1 MNKRFAAT
9 SILVALGLTAC
20 SDVQVENQPRNQV
33 QEYQAQKS
41 SAAEASAVAG
51 ALTQTQLQQLGDTL
65 SVNYRVVTNI
75 PDEQCNKALAD
86 GRCFV
91 AEIDFVP
98 GVNLASHDWAIYF
111 SQMRPV
117 QSIEGNEFTITHIK
131 GDLYRISPTA
141 AFTGFN
147 QGVKKTLRFRSE
159 LWQLAETDAM
169 PNYYLAAEHLAPV
182 LIASTQVS
190 QDAETKLELRPYVES
205 YTDMVKQYRRTET
218 DKLVPADAAQLFI
231 TNQSVSENAALAV
244 NTIIPTP
251 QKVQL
256 HSSDKSVSLASGI
269 KLEYQQDNVEQPAQ
283 VVAALAR
290 LARLGVAESTRGLAV
305 TLVSQDGAE
314 GSYRLDIQQSGI
326 VIAASDAAGYS
337 YALSSLAS
345 LLDVQNLNVN
355 AMTIE
360 DSPRYPFRGMHIDVA
375 RNFHGKQ
382 LILDL
387 LDQMAAYKLN
397 KLHLHMADDEGWRLE
412 IDGLPELTD
421 IGSKRCHDLAEN
433 TCLLPQ
439 LGSGPFAE
447 SSVNGFYTKQDY
459 IDIVKYAEARQIQ
472 VIPSMDMP
480 GHSRAAIKAMDAR
493 FRRLQ
498 AEDVELKNTGKVQVV
513 PVQEMANQVSTA
525 VKALDAGARQ
535 LQAEGKTTAAEQYLL
550 SDANDKTV
558 YSSVQYYDD
567 NTLNVC
573 MESTYQFVDK
583 VIDEIAKLHQAAG
596 QPLTRYHIGA
606 DETAGAWKQSPQC
619 LAFVANNNK
628 GVKSIDD
635 LGAYFIERISTM
647 LAAKGIEA
655 AGWSDGMSHVR
666 PENMPAKV
674 QSNIWDVIAH
684 KGHERANQQ
693 ANLGWE
699 TVLSNPEVLYF
710 DFPYEA
716 DPKEHGYYW
725 ASRAT
730 NSHKVFSFMPDNLA
744 ANAEQWTN
752 IENQPFEAD
761 DRIKLDEAGKK
772 VAGPREEGKVFSGL
786 QGQLW
791 SETIRS
797 DETAEYMIFPRLLM
811 LAERAWHQAAWEVP
825 YQYQGAVYNQSS
837 GAFTLAMRDAQ
848 AKEWQQLANTLG
860 HKEFIKLDK
869 AGIDYRVPTVG
880 AEIRDGKL
888 FANIAYPGLKLEYR
902 SLNGQWQAY
911 QAGLAVTAPIEI
923 RAIAAD
929 GIRKGR
935 SLIVN

>member
-1 MNKRFAAT
+1 MKKTLSASA
-9 SILVALGLTAC
+9 ILLALGLTAC
-20 SDVQVENQPRNQV
+20 SEAPVTPSAAPADKAVAQQ
-33 QEYQAQKS
+33 QAQ
-41 SAAEASAVAG
+41 G
-51 ALTQTQLQQLGDTL
+51 ALTQAQLQQLGDSLVVT
-65 SVNYRVVTNI
+65 YRVVTNV
-75 PDEQCNKALAD
+75 PDDKCLKDKAD

-91 AEIDFVP
+91 AQIDFVP
-98 GVNLASHDWAIYF
+98 GMDLASQDWEIYF

-117 QSIEGNEFTITHIK
+117 QSVESGELTITHVK
-131 GDLYRISPTA
+131 GDLHRIMPTA
-141 AFTGFN
+141 AFKGF
-147 QGVKKTLRFRSE
+147 VKGETKQLTFRGE
-159 LWQLAETDAM
+159 PWQLAETDAM
-169 PNYYLAAEHLAPV
+169 PNYYLAAKGLEPV
-182 LIASTQVS
+182 IIASTQVGK
-190 QDAETKLELRPYVES
+190 DAETGLETRPYVEGF
-205 YTDMVKQYRRTET
+205 TNVKTQYQRTET
-218 DKLVPADAAQLFI
+218 DKLAPADAAQLFKA
-231 TNQSVSENAALAV
+231 NQSVSVDAALAV
-244 NTIIPTP
+244 DTIIPTP
-251 QKVQL
+251 QKVQV
-256 HSSDKSVSLASGI
+256 HSTDTPVSLAGGI
-269 KLEYQQDNVEQPAQ
+269 KLEYQQDNPEQKMQ
-283 VVAALAR
+283 VAAAVAR
-290 LARLGVAESTRGLAV
+290 LARLGVAESASGITVKFA
-305 TLVSQDGAE
+305 SQKGDE
-314 GSYRLDIQQSGI
+314 GSYRLAIQPTEI
-326 VIAASDAAGYS
+326 VIAANDAAGFS
-337 YALSSLAS
+337 YGLSSLAS
-345 LLDVQNLNVN
+345 LVDVNSLKVN

-375 RNFHGKQ
+375 RNFHSKQ
-382 LILDL
+382 LLLDL

-421 IGSKRCHDLAEN
+421 IGSKRCHDLDEN

-439 LGSGPFAE
+439 LGSGPFGDA
-447 SSVNGFYTKQDY
+447 SVNGYYSKQDY

-498 AEDVELKNTGKVQVV
+498 AEGVELQNTGKVQVV
-513 PVQEMANQVSTA
+513 PVQETANQANTA

-535 LQAEGKTTAAEQYLL
+535 LQAEGQTTAAEQYLL

-573 MESTYQFVDK
+573 MESTYHFVDK

-619 LAFVANNNK
+619 LAFVANNDK
-628 GVKSIDD
+628 GVKSIED

-674 QSNIWDVIAH
+674 QSNIWDVISHNGFERAH
-684 KGHERANQQ
+684 KQVNY
-693 ANLGWE
+693 GWDV
-699 TVLSNPEVLYF
+699 VLSNPEVLYF

-725 ASRAT
+725 AGRAT

-744 ANAEQWTN
+744 ANAEQWTD
-752 IENQPFEAD
+752 IEGLPFRAED
-761 DRIKLDEAGKK
+761 TVKLDDAGKPLS
-772 VAGPREEGKVFSGL
+772 GPRKEGKNFSGL
-786 QGQLW
+786 QGQIW

-797 DETAEYMIFPRLLM
+797 DDTVEYMIFPRLLM
-811 LAERAWHQAAWEVP
+811 LAERAWHQADWEVP
-825 YQYQGAVYNQSS
+825 YQYKGAAYDSQS
-837 GAFTLAMRDAQ
+837 GMFTIAMREAQ
-848 AKEWQQLANTLG
+848 ANDWQQISNTLG

-880 AEIRDGKL
+880 AQIRDGKL
-888 FANIAYPGLKLEYR
+888 YANLAYPGLKLEYR
-902 SLNGQWQAY
+902 AQDGQWQAY
-911 QAGLAVTAPIEI
+911 QEGVAVTAPIEI

-929 GIRKGR
+929 GKRKGR
-935 SLIVN
+935 SLFVN